1 MDHISLA
8 EQLKNVGQKNNQYRL
23 KPDEVNL
30 VMEYRQNKDLRE
42 ECEKHGIPF
51 HSVKHYWHKSKKFSI
66 MAKGGDPDPELLKN
80 ELVELIEN
88 YSPKYP
94 DIQYPKY
101 NDPCLLIVNPADVH
115 IGKYGSPAEHDD
127 PYNVDIARKRV
138 IEGIQG
144 ILNYSQ
150 GYNIQRILF
159 AVGNDILHTDGHN
172 KTTSGTP
179 QSVHMEWHEH
189 FVIALELY
197 VEAVEM
203 LMQIAPVDCIHSM
216 SNHDYYS
223 GFHLAHCLKSW
234 YRNSKNVSVDASP
247 SHRKYYK
254 YGNSL
259 LGFSHGDGAK
269 MNDLP
274 LIMANESKQW
284 DATIHRYWFLH
295 HVHHKI
301 KQRWLDGK
309 DYHGCSV
316 EYMRSPSGTD
326 SWHHRN
332 GYQGSAKAIEGF
344 IISKNNG
351 QIARLNYIFAPESI

>member
-1 MDHISLA
+1 MA
-8 EQLKNVGQKNNQYRL
+8 QRNKQYRL
-23 KPDEVNL
+23 RPDEVNL

-42 ECEKHGIPF
+42 ECAKHGIPF

-80 ELVELIEN
+80 ELIELIKD
-88 YSPKYP
+88 YAPKYP
-94 DIQYPKY
+94 DIKYPKH

-127 PYNVDIARKRV
+127 EYNVDIARKRV

-144 ILNYSQ
+144 ILNYAQ
-150 GYNIQRILF
+150 GYNIKKILF
-159 AVGNDILHTDGHN
+159 AIGNDILHTDGHN

-234 YRNSKNVSVDASP
+234 YRNSKHVSVDASP

-254 YGNSL
+254 FGNSL

-284 DATIHRYWFLH
+284 DSTNHRYWFLH

-301 KQRWLDGK
+301 KHRWLDGK

-344 IISKNNG
+344 IISENNG
-351 QIARLNYIFAPESI
+351 QIARLNYIFANDSK